1 MAIRLFCAVGVSV
14 LVVLGMAVLVGPM
27 SGHSWDGLGS
37 RNGRGYG
44 LMQRTRTYG
53 NLLGMD
59 AEALVLA
66 VLAAFGLASGVLTIL
81 T

>member
-1 MAIRLFCAVGVSV
+1 
-14 LVVLGMAVLVGPM
+14 
-27 SGHSWDGLGS
+27 
-37 RNGRGYG
+37 
-44 LMQRTRTYG
+44 MQRTRTYG